1 MKHALLLIPAVFL
14 ASCARDEASRPKAPT
29 RMAAIPVKAATV
41 SFQNWPE
48 LYEAT
53 VTVRARTAATIAS
66 KVLGY
71 VQQVSVQVGD
81 RVGEGQTLVTLD
93 ARDLDAN
100 LRRAQAGRAEVLSA
114 LPEVEN
120 GIAAAQA
127 DRDLAQV
134 TFRRID
140 ELAYKKSVSNQ
151 EFDEAS
157 ARLKAAQAHYE
168 VAQAKRAQLESKI
181 AQVEQEERAARI
193 MRDYTQ
199 IAAPF
204 AGVVTSKSVEPGNL
218 AAPGAPLLT
227 IERTGSYRLE
237 VEVDESKLPS
247 VRTGHLA
254 KVTIDALGRAFDVRV
269 SEVVPAVDAASRA
282 YTAKIDLPDVPQL
295 RSGLFGKAAFSLGS
309 RRALAIPT
317 RAVEE
322 RGQLQS
328 VFVVTNTEVRTR
340 LITTGRHLEDSVEV
354 LSGLNAGETVV
365 VAPLATLTD
374 GDCVEVRP

>member
-1 MKHALLLIPAVFL
+1 MKRALLLIPAVFF
-14 ASCARDEASRPKAPT
+14 ASCSRDEASRPKAPSQ
-29 RMAAIPVKAATV
+29 MAAIPVKAATV

-53 VTVRARTAATIAS
+53 GTVRARTAATIVS
-66 KVLGY
+66 KVMGY
-71 VQQVSVQVGD
+71 VQQVSVEVGD

-100 LRRAQAGRAEVLSA
+100 LRRAQAGRAEAQSA
-114 LPEVEN
+114 LLGVEN

-127 DRDLAQV
+127 DLDLAQA
-134 TFRRID
+134 TFWRID
-140 ELAYKKSVSNQ
+140 ELASKKSVSNQ

-168 VAQAKRAQLESKI
+168 VAQARRAQLESKI
-181 AQVEQEERAARI
+181 AQAEQEERAARI

-199 IAAPF
+199 MAAPF
-204 AGVVTSKSVEPGNL
+204 AGVVTAKSVEPGNL

-247 VRTGHLA
+247 VRTGHLT
-254 KVTIDALGRAFDVRV
+254 KVTLDALGRAFDAQV

-309 RRALAIPT
+309 RQALAIP
-317 RAVEE
+317 AKALQE

-328 VFVVTNTEVRTR
+328 VLVLTNTEVRTR
-340 LITTGRHLEDSVEV
+340 LITSGRHLQDSVEV
-354 LSGLNAGETVV
+354 LSGLNAGERVV
-365 VAPLATLTD
+365 VAPPATLAD
-374 GDCVEVRP
+374 GDCVEVQP

>member
-1 MKHALLLIPAVFL
+1 MKRALLLIPVVFL
-14 ASCARDEASRPKAPT
+14 ASCARDEASRPKEPT

-53 VTVRARTAATIAS
+53 GTVRARTAATIAS

-100 LRRAQAGRAEVLSA
+100 LRQTQAGRAEVLSA
-114 LPEVEN
+114 LPEVAN

-127 DRDLAQV
+127 DRDLAQA

-140 ELAYKKSVSNQ
+140 ELASKKSVSNQ

-181 AQVEQEERAARI
+181 AQAEQEERAARI

-237 VEVDESKLPS
+237 VAVDESKLPS

-254 KVTIDALGRAFDVRV
+254 KVTIDALGRAFAARV

-282 YTAKIDLPDVPQL
+282 YTVKIDLPDVPQL
-295 RSGLFGKAAFSLGS
+295 RSGLFGNAAFSLGS
-309 RRALAIPT
+309 RRALAIPA
-317 RAVEE
+317 RALEE

-328 VFVVTNTEVRTR
+328 VFVVTNSEVRTR
-340 LITTGRHLEDSVEV
+340 LITAGRHLEDSVEV

-365 VAPLATLTD
+365 VAPPATLTD